1 MENFDFHKHQGSYFL
16 IIYVPLRNQEQ
27 GSYKIMIIIIIII
40 NKNKDEKK
48 ANPVHIIYCHV
59 DRKPVYVT
67 ECHVDRKK
75 NLVADRVATSLINC
89 THSGACLASGVL
101 DGPIVNHYWS
111 S

>member
-1 MENFDFHKHQGSYFL
+1 MK
-16 IIYVPLRNQEQ
+16 
-27 GSYKIMIIIIIII
+27 
-40 NKNKDEKK
+40 KK

-89 THSGACLASGVL
+89 THSAGVSGL
-101 DGPIVNHYWS
+101 RCPRWADS
-111 S
+111 